1 MAEKPGD
8 GLLSEKIPRSEA
20 ETRKRRRAENIAR
33 AEFGRFYWNGRL
45 ECELRQS
52 LSEATKR
59 KRKSK
64 D

>member
-1 MAEKPGD
+1 MAEKPGNGNRSRD
-8 GLLSEKIPRSEA
+8 SRSDSEN
-20 ETRKRRRAENIAR
+20 RKRRRAENIAR
-33 AEFGRFYWNGRL
+33 AEFGRFYWNDRL

-52 LSEATKR
+52 LSAAAKR